1 MKEEVEVNDTFLYD
15 IFRMSQD
22 ARNLWDALRN
32 LRAVATTAKERWTGI
47 VNYEPQMKRE
57 VDMYKEKAKD
67 AYRDFNVS
75 YFTISGKSIDI
86 DIDEQTK
93 EWMSNE
99 V

>member
-32 LRAVATTAKERWTGI
+32 LRAVATTAKERWKGI

-75 YFTISGKSIDI
+75 YFTVSGKSIDI